1 MIVAAKRIQDND
13 IITTS
18 HKCPALS
25 HQRWISLSESFIL
38 FNCLFVH
45 LFSRIFS
52 TTSFSGESCN
62 AQFSASRSQTTVNMT
77 LLFKANTE
85 LQLHD
90 YVYF

>member
-38 FNCLFVH
+38 FNCLFV
-45 LFSRIFS
+45 FS